1 MIYNLSLIITI
12 IGGLNWGLIGLTGL
26 FASRF
31 NFIDFVLGGL
41 FGEIIVHIIYAV
53 VGVCALLVSFS
64 VGKDEY

>member
-31 NFIDFVLGGL
+31 NLIDFVLGGF
-41 FGEIIVHIIYAV
+41 FGGVMVNILYTA